1 MSMLQEEFDV
11 WLSSKYSNPFWV
23 RHHRFEKS
31 VTGEIR
37 VDNGVFRREE
47 ATILFRMLNSRDPF
61 MRLNVEIRNM
71 GEKPKPTSPPRNCH
85 GHNAHISNHKN
96 PKMTRQ
102 DVYFGVS
109 LRVKDSSRDLV
120 TSMTRS

>member
-23 RHHRFEKS
+23 GHHRFEKS

-47 ATILFRMLNSRDPF
+47 AAILFRMLRSRDPF
-61 MRLNVEIRNM
+61 TRINAKFVIWERNRSLLILLVIVTVIMLALIFIRIR
-71 GEKPKPTSPPRNCH
+71 E
-85 GHNAHISNHKN
+85 
-96 PKMTRQ
+96 
-102 DVYFGVS
+102 
-109 LRVKDSSRDLV
+109 
-120 TSMTRS
+120 